1 MVRSRPDH
9 PAMWSFPHLLV
20 TNSPRKKMERK
31 KNTLQFSQL
40 FGLKTVSCIS
50 EKQRQQFHKNAT
62 QPAKQQGHFN
72 NLAAMSPAK
81 PVSPAP
87 SSTTPMAA
95 KAAQRCHSEAGEPP
109 SFASADTRRP
119 DTCGESLWDPDIFD
133 QKMPHTED
141 CPMRIP
147 PFYQSVIF
155 GAISKKNVWNEKIGL
170 NFECCEAFVLEG
182 TASSKP
188 KWKLRWFCPMRQWR
202 TIKKGNKDSFRSPNS
217 LSSALSSGARCS
229 AGGWLPVPTEV
240 RPAKTTEASHATQLV
255 RLLDSVALRVASRA
269 SRMKCSGRCSNLKH
283 RPDAWIAET
292 QSKQK
297 KDTQILDACCPNLW
311 NTKIN
316 TQVEFQKKK

>member
-147 PFYQSVIF
+147 PILSIGHIRGNIQKKCLEWENWLELWMLRGFCSRRNCILETKMETEVILSNETMKNNKKRQQRQF
-155 GAISKKNVWNEKIGL
+155 SITQLAIFSFIFRGKVFCWRLTSCSHRSKACQNHGGIPCN
-170 NFECCEAFVLEG
+170 A
-182 TASSKP
+182 
-188 KWKLRWFCPMRQWR
+188 
-202 TIKKGNKDSFRSPNS
+202 
-217 LSSALSSGARCS
+217 ARAS
-229 AGGWLPVPTEV
+229 AG
-240 RPAKTTEASHATQLV
+240 
-255 RLLDSVALRVASRA
+255 LR
-269 SRMKCSGRCSNLKH
+269 G
-283 RPDAWIAET
+283 T
-292 QSKQK
+292 QSGV
-297 KDTQILDACCPNLW
+297 ACLAHEVLR
-311 NTKIN
+311 TLQQLKA
-316 TQVEFQKKK
+316 